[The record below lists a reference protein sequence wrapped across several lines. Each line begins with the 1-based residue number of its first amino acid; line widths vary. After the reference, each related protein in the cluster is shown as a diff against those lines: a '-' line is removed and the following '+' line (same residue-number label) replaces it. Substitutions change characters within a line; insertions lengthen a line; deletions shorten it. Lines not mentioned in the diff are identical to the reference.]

1 MKDARPSAGVLLSG
15 TGSASLVGPQT
26 ASAHAM
32 LRPFIQ
38 VDVFTDVPMAGNP
51 LAVVLDAG
59 GLDDVTMQRF
69 ARWTNLS
76 ETTFVVPPTTPQA
89 SYRVRIFTPMA
100 ELSFA
105 GHPSVGTAW
114 ALLDAG
120 LIKPTNGRL
129 VQECGAGLLDVHVEG
144 QGNQRVVS
152 VQAPGARRSALT
164 PEIIEALPR
173 AIGGIGSSVG
183 ERPVLSDVG
192 ARWVLL
198 ELASRNQV
206 RALVPDLELIATLSR
221 TLKVEGVAVF
231 SFEPQLPVPLELR
244 AFAPATGVPEDPVTG
259 SAHAAVGDWLATQAR
274 LAGLGGHYAASQGH
288 VVGRNGRVHV
298 RSSGDGRIH
307 IGGCCCALIRG
318 AVEI

>member
-1 MKDARPSAGVLLSG
+1 
-15 TGSASLVGPQT
+15 
-26 ASAHAM
+26 M

-38 VDVFTDVPMAGNP
+38 VDVFTAVPMAGNP

-59 GLDDVTMQRF
+59 GLDDAAMQRF

-76 ETTFVVPPTTPQA
+76 ETTFVVPTSTPRA

-120 LIKPTNGRL
+120 LVKPDGDRL
-129 VQECGAGLLDVHVEG
+129 VQECGAGLLDVHVD
-144 QGNQRVVS
+144 GNGNARVVS
-152 VQAPGARRSALT
+152 VQAPAARRSALT

-173 AIGGIGSSVG
+173 ATGGPGASVG
-183 ERPVLSDVG
+183 ERPLLSDVG
-192 ARWVLL
+192 ARWVLV
-198 ELASRNQV
+198 ELASRVQV

-221 TLKVEGVAVF
+221 TLRVEGVAVF
-231 SFEPQLPVPLELR
+231 SFEPDLPIPLELR

-259 SAHAAVGDWLATQAR
+259 SAHAAVGDWLATQGR
-274 LAGLGGHYAASQGH
+274 LAALGGRYAASQGH
-288 VVGRNGRVHV
+288 AVGRDGRVHV
-298 RSSGDGRIH
+298 RSPGDGRIH
-307 IGGCCCALIRG
+307 IGGTCCALIRG
-318 AVEI
+318 AVDL